1 MRMQA
6 RPAWPILFSESAR
19 GRHLPRGGARLLL
32 HLLSLVKGYR
42 SIIRDPQPRTAR
54 PGADRPG
61 RAALLGGVLASGL
74 AWGAAAWFAQDRTEA
89 AAAAA
94 LATVERAAQA
104 GLRLA
109 GRPIEAAAEALSA
122 TAPRPEIALAQA
134 LAGRAGRD
142 GLQFGAVTDATGRI
156 LWSSHPPL
164 VGSSLAGREAFAQ
177 HRGGRAA
184 LLLSPA
190 LLDLPGGPRSLLAS
204 QPLTDA
210 RGDFAGIAVVA
221 IDPRRLDRALE
232 DAALTPGLRLA
243 LLRPDGAP
251 LATGGTAGWG
261 TIWPEPPETPLL
273 RPATADLPPLAL
285 ATAPVAPELVLLA
298 AYDRR
303 AASAAAAEAG
313 WLGFLAAFLTSV
325 VAIGTPLLRRP
336 GSPPVARTLEEAL
349 PAVGYRGIIEAGGTL
364 RLTEIGPAIERL
376 TGWTAEAA
384 LRPGWRVR
392 SMDAASLPLGA
403 DIEDRLRREPSATAE
418 FRFRRADGAWMWL
431 RETLRATART
441 TAGIEVAGA
450 LEDISAER
458 ELALQAA
465 TAAKFATLGE
475 MAAGLAH
482 ELNQPIA
489 IMSLAAENA
498 AEALEDGEH
507 GVEEALVR
515 LRRIMAQAD
524 RAKAIVTQLRAFSR
538 VDVSALEPV
547 DLGAAVQGM
556 MVLAGQA
563 LRDAGIQVQLRLPDV
578 LPPVVGQIILV
589 EQVLLNLVLNAR
601 DALQERPPERRRLR
615 IEAEAGPRGDAEV
628 VTLRVVDT
636 GPGLSAEVL
645 EKLFEPFYTTKPPG
659 LGTGL
664 GLSIS
669 RTIMRGLGG
678 RIVAANAPEG
688 AEMGAEFTL
697 VFRRAQVPSGAPVAE
712 PEVRAAA
719 PAPRWP
725 AAI

>member
-1 MRMQA
+1 M
-6 RPAWPILFSESAR
+6 
-19 GRHLPRGGARLLL
+19 
-32 HLLSLVKGYR
+32 V
-42 SIIRDPQPRTAR
+42 
-54 PGADRPG
+54 
-61 RAALLGGVLASGL
+61 VSGL
-74 AWGAAAWFAQDRTEA
+74 AWGAAAWFAQDRTEQA
-89 AAAAA
+89 EQAA
-94 LATVERAAQA
+94 LAVAEGAVQAARRQVALPLETALELLAAIEPRGLPA
-104 GLRLA
+104 GWA
-109 GRPIEAAAEALSA
+109 GRL
-122 TAPRPEIALAQA
+122 
-134 LAGRAGRD
+134 GRE
-142 GLQFGAVTDATGRI
+142 GLQFAAVTDANGRVT
-156 LWSSHPPL
+156 WSSHAPL
-164 VGSSLAGREAFAQ
+164 VGRSLAEREAFAR
-177 HRGGRAA
+177 HRAGRAE
-184 LLLSPA
+184 LLLTPA

-204 QPLTDA
+204 QPLADA
-210 RGDFAGIAVVA
+210 RGSFAGIAVVA
-221 IDPRRLDRALE
+221 LDPRRLE
-232 DAALTPGLRLA
+232 AALGDSALLPGLGLA
-243 LLRPDGAP
+243 LLRPDGMP
-251 LATGGTAGWG
+251 LASGGAAPPGAAWPAPPQAG
-261 TIWPEPPETPLL
+261 PLL
-273 RPATADLPPLAL
+273 RPAGGGLPALVL
-285 ATAPVAPELVLLA
+285 ATMPVMPELVLLA
-298 AYDRR
+298 AYDPRPL
-303 AASAAAAEAG
+303 AQAAAEAG
-313 WLGFLAAFLTSV
+313 WLAWLGALLASLLALSL
-325 VAIGTPLLRRP
+325 ALLRRP
-336 GSPPVARTLEEAL
+336 PAGRPGAQPLEEAL
-349 PAVGYRGIIEAGGTL
+349 PAVGYRGIIDAGGAL

-376 TGWTAEAA
+376 TGWTPEAA
-384 LRPGWRVR
+384 LRPGWRLR
-392 SMDAASLPLGA
+392 GIDAASLPLGPE
-403 DIEDRLRREPSATAE
+403 IEDRLRREATATAE

-498 AEALEDGEH
+498 AEALEEGEE
-507 GVEEALVR
+507 GLAEALVR

-563 LRDAGIQVQLRLPDV
+563 LRDAGVQVQLRLPDV

-601 DALQERPPERRRLR
+601 DALLERPPERRRLR
-615 IEAEAGPRGDAEV
+615 IEAEVGRGESEV
-628 VTLRVVDT
+628 VTLRVLDT
-636 GPGLSAEVL
+636 GPGLAPEVL

-678 RIVAANAPEG
+678 RIIAANAPEDSG
-688 AEMGAEFTL
+688 MGAEFTL
-697 VFRRAQVPSGAPVAE
+697 VFRRAAPATASGPDGS
-712 PEVRAAA
+712 AAA

-725 AAI
+725 AAT

>member
-1 MRMQA
+1 MA
-6 RPAWPILFSESAR
+6 YPASRIGR
-19 GRHLPRGGARLLL
+19 GRHTPRNGASLP
-32 HLLSLVKGYR
+32 HLPTLEKGQR
-42 SIIRDPQPRTAR
+42 SITRDPKHRAAR
-54 PGADRPG
+54 PGASRPG
-61 RAALLGGVLASGL
+61 RAALLGGVVVSGL
-74 AWGAAAWFAQDRTEA
+74 AWGAAYWFAQHRGEDA
-89 AAAAA
+89 AGAA
-94 LATVERAAQA
+94 LATAERAAEA
-104 GLRLA
+104 GRRLA
-109 GRPIEAAAEALSA
+109 GRPI
-122 TAPRPEIALAQA
+122 ALALAA
-134 LAGRAGRD
+134 LAEGRPGPGTVLAPAD
-142 GLQFGAVTDATGRI
+142 GLQFGAVTDAAGRI
-156 LWSSHPPL
+156 LWSSHAPL
-164 VGSSLAGREAFAQ
+164 IGKSLADREAFIR
-177 HRGGRAA
+177 HRAGRAEA
-184 LLLSPA
+184 LLSPA

-204 QPLTDA
+204 QALADP
-210 RGDFAGIAVVA
+210 RGNFAGIAVVA

-232 DAALTPGLRLA
+232 DAALLPGLRLA
-243 LLRPDGAP
+243 LMRPDGTP
-251 LATGGTAGWG
+251 LAAGGAAGWV
-261 TIWPEPPETPLL
+261 TAWPPPPAAPLL
-273 RPATADLPPLAL
+273 RPATGDLPPLAL
-285 ATAPVAPELVLLA
+285 AAAPLAPDLVVLA
-298 AYDRR
+298 AYDQRGV
-303 AASAAAAEAG
+303 AAAAAEAG
-313 WLGFLAAFLTSV
+313 WLGFLAALLASLLAV
-325 VAIGTPLLRRP
+325 GMPLLRRHP
-336 GSPPVARTLEEAL
+336 GPPAPRTLEEAL

-364 RLTEIGPAIERL
+364 RLTDIGPAIERL
-376 TGWTAEAA
+376 TGWTTEAA
-384 LRPGWRVR
+384 LRPGWRIR

-418 FRFRRADGAWMWL
+418 FRFRRADGGWMWL

-441 TAGIEVAGA
+441 PEGIEVAGA

-498 AEALEDGEH
+498 AEALEDGEA

-615 IEAEAGPRGDAEV
+615 IEAEADPRGDAEAV
-628 VTLRVVDT
+628 MLRVIDT

-678 RIVAANAPEG
+678 RIVAANTPEG
-688 AEMGAEFTL
+688 SEMGAEFTL
-697 VFRRAQVPSGAPVAE
+697 IFRRALPHPGLHPGDAMAPSAL
-712 PEVRAAA
+712 RAAA